1 MAPVLVSAAWLHD
14 NLSSVRVFDASS
26 HLPTVKRNAAAEFAE
41 AHIPGAMRFDIE
53 TIADQDHPMP
63 HMVPSPDG
71 FATAMRDL
79 GLGNDDHVVF
89 YDDSDIRTAARGW
102 WMMRLFGHVNISI
115 LDGGLAAW
123 KAVGG
128 DMETGPAHE
137 RPMGDFAPRRPAGV
151 GVTDM
156 ASLKA
161 RIEAGKGGQILD
173 ARAAARFAGTAPE
186 PRKGLRAGHIPGSR
200 NLPFTA
206 LLNEDGT
213 YRDAEVMREQFSASG
228 ITPDAPVVTSCGSGV
243 TACVLAL
250 GLHILGNDAVSVYD
264 GSWTEWGASDAP
276 IETGTADQARQHSA
290 ISDRE
295 SG

>member
-102 WMMRLFGHVNISI
+102 WMMRLFGHERVSI

-123 KAVGG
+123 RSIGG
-128 DMETGPAHE
+128 ALDSGDSAPVS
-137 RPMGDFAPRRPAGV
+137 PGDFTSRPSV
-151 GVTDM
+151 GVSVVDFD
-156 ASLKA
+156 SLSSQVS
-161 RIEAGKGGQILD
+161 EGSTGQILD
-173 ARAAARFAGTAPE
+173 ARAAARFAGEAPE
-186 PRKGLRAGHIPGSR
+186 PRRGLRAGHIPGSR
-200 NLPFTA
+200 NLPFSR
-206 LLNEDGT
+206 LMNEDGT
-213 YRDAEVMREQFSASG
+213 WKDGDAIRKLFTDAG
-228 ITPDAPVVTSCGSGV
+228 IDPAAPVITSCGSGV
-243 TACVLAL
+243 TACVLAA
-250 GLHILGNDAVSVYD
+250 GLVSLGNDKVTVYD
-264 GSWTEWGASDAP
+264 GSWTEWGSSDAP
-276 IETGTADQARQHSA
+276 IETGPPS
-290 ISDRE
+290 
-295 SG
+295 

>member
-102 WMMRLFGHVNISI
+102 WMMRLFGHERVSI

-123 KAVGG
+123 RGVGG
-128 DMETGPAHE
+128 ALDSGDSAPVSPDDFTS
-137 RPMGDFAPRRPAGV
+137 RPSV
-151 GVTDM
+151 GVSVVDFD
-156 ASLKA
+156 SLSSQVSEGSA
-161 RIEAGKGGQILD
+161 GQILD
-173 ARAAARFAGTAPE
+173 ARAAARFAGEAPE
-186 PRKGLRAGHIPGSR
+186 PRRGLRAGHIPGSR
-200 NLPFTA
+200 NLPFSR
-206 LLNEDGT
+206 LMNEDGT
-213 YRDAEVMREQFSASG
+213 WKDGDAIRKLFTDAG
-228 ITPDAPVVTSCGSGV
+228 IDPAAPVITSCGSGV
-243 TACVLAL
+243 TACVLVA
-250 GLHILGNDAVSVYD
+250 GLVSLGNDKVTVYD
-264 GSWTEWGASDAP
+264 GSWTEWGSSDAP
-276 IETGTADQARQHSA
+276 IETGPPS
-290 ISDRE
+290 
-295 SG
+295 

>member
-26 HLPTVKRNAAAEFAE
+26 HLPTVKRNAATEFAE

-102 WMMRLFGHVNISI
+102 WMMRLFGHERVSI

-123 KAVGG
+123 RGIGG
-128 DMETGPAHE
+128 ALDSGDSAPVS
-137 RPMGDFAPRRPAGV
+137 PGDFTSRPSV
-151 GVTDM
+151 GVSVVDFD
-156 ASLKA
+156 SLSSQVSEGSA
-161 RIEAGKGGQILD
+161 GQILD
-173 ARAAARFAGTAPE
+173 ARAAARFAGEAPE
-186 PRKGLRAGHIPGSR
+186 PRRGLRAGHIPGSR
-200 NLPFTA
+200 NLPFSR
-206 LLNEDGT
+206 LMNEDGT
-213 YRDAEVMREQFSASG
+213 WKDGDAIRKLFTDAG
-228 ITPDAPVVTSCGSGV
+228 IDPAAPVITSCGSGV
-243 TACVLAL
+243 TACVLAA
-250 GLHILGNDAVSVYD
+250 GLVSLGNDKVTVYD
-264 GSWTEWGASDAP
+264 GSWTEWGSSDAP
-276 IETGTADQARQHSA
+276 IETGPPS
-290 ISDRE
+290 
-295 SG
+295 

>member
-26 HLPTVKRNAAAEFAE
+26 HLPTVKRNAATEFAE

-102 WMMRLFGHVNISI
+102 WMMRLFGHERVSI

-123 KAVGG
+123 RGIGG
-128 DMETGPAHE
+128 ALDSGDSAPVS
-137 RPMGDFAPRRPAGV
+137 PGDFTSRPSV
-151 GVTDM
+151 GVSVVDFD
-156 ASLKA
+156 SLSSQVSEGSA
-161 RIEAGKGGQILD
+161 GQILD
-173 ARAAARFAGTAPE
+173 ARAAARFAGEAPE
-186 PRKGLRAGHIPGSR
+186 PRRGLRAGHIPGSR
-200 NLPFTA
+200 NLPFSR
-206 LLNEDGT
+206 LMNEDGT
-213 YRDAEVMREQFSASG
+213 WKDGDAIRKLFTDAG
-228 ITPDAPVVTSCGSGV
+228 IDPAAPVITSCGSGV
-243 TACVLAL
+243 TACVLAA
-250 GLHILGNDAVSVYD
+250 GLVSLGNHKVTVYD
-264 GSWTEWGASDAP
+264 GSWTEWGSSDAP
-276 IETGTADQARQHSA
+276 IETGPPS
-290 ISDRE
+290 
-295 SG
+295 

>member
-102 WMMRLFGHVNISI
+102 WMMRLFGHERVSI

-123 KAVGG
+123 RGIGG
-128 DMETGPAHE
+128 ALDSCDSAPVS
-137 RPMGDFAPRRPAGV
+137 PGDFTSRPSV
-151 GVTDM
+151 CVSVVDFD
-156 ASLKA
+156 SLSSQVSDGSA
-161 RIEAGKGGQILD
+161 GQILD
-173 ARAAARFAGTAPE
+173 ARAAARFAGEAPE
-186 PRKGLRAGHIPGSR
+186 PRRGLRAGHIPGSR
-200 NLPFTA
+200 NLPFSR
-206 LLNEDGT
+206 LMNEDGT
-213 YRDAEVMREQFSASG
+213 WKDGDAIRKLFTDAG
-228 ITPDAPVVTSCGSGV
+228 IDPAAPVITSCGSGV
-243 TACVLAL
+243 TACVLAA
-250 GLHILGNDAVSVYD
+250 GLVSLGNDKVTVYD
-264 GSWTEWGASDAP
+264 GSWTEWGSSDAP
-276 IETGTADQARQHSA
+276 IETGPPS
-290 ISDRE
+290 
-295 SG
+295 

>member
-102 WMMRLFGHVNISI
+102 WMMRLFGHERVSI

-123 KAVGG
+123 RGIGG
-128 DMETGPAHE
+128 ALDSGDSAPVS
-137 RPMGDFAPRRPAGV
+137 PGDFTSRPSV
-151 GVTDM
+151 GVSVVDFD
-156 ASLKA
+156 SLSSQVSEGSA
-161 RIEAGKGGQILD
+161 GQILD
-173 ARAAARFAGTAPE
+173 ARAAARFAGEAPE
-186 PRKGLRAGHIPGSR
+186 PRRGLRAGHIPGSR
-200 NLPFTA
+200 NLPFSR
-206 LLNEDGT
+206 LMNEDGT
-213 YRDAEVMREQFSASG
+213 WKDGDAIRKLFTDAG
-228 ITPDAPVVTSCGSGV
+228 IDPAAPVITSCGSGV
-243 TACVLAL
+243 TACVLAA
-250 GLHILGNDAVSVYD
+250 GLVSLGNDKVTVYD
-264 GSWTEWGASDAP
+264 GSWTEWGSSDAP
-276 IETGTADQARQHSA
+276 IETGPPS
-290 ISDRE
+290 
-295 SG
+295 

>member
-102 WMMRLFGHVNISI
+102 WMMRLFGHERVSI

-123 KAVGG
+123 RGIGG
-128 DMETGPAHE
+128 ALDSGDSAPVS
-137 RPMGDFAPRRPAGV
+137 PGDFTSRPSV
-151 GVTDM
+151 GVSVVDFD
-156 ASLKA
+156 SLSSQVSEGSA
-161 RIEAGKGGQILD
+161 GQILD
-173 ARAAARFAGTAPE
+173 ARAAARFAGEAPE
-186 PRKGLRAGHIPGSR
+186 PRRGLRAGHIPGSR
-200 NLPFTA
+200 NLPFSR
-206 LLNEDGT
+206 LMNEDGT
-213 YRDAEVMREQFSASG
+213 WKDGDAIRKLFTDAGVDP
-228 ITPDAPVVTSCGSGV
+228 TAPVITSCGSGV
-243 TACVLAL
+243 TACVLAA
-250 GLHILGNDAVSVYD
+250 GLVSLGNDKVTVYD
-264 GSWTEWGASDAP
+264 GSWTEWGSSDAP
-276 IETGTADQARQHSA
+276 IETGPPS
-290 ISDRE
+290 
-295 SG
+295 